1 MAIIYSI
8 KYSDQTADPV
18 NKKPFTIAPGAMD
31 TTTSLVLPGQAAAL
45 YGENIA
51 ENFLHLLENFASSTA
66 PYNPTVGQ
74 LWYDSSLKLVRVL
87 TAIATDGAGVKSY
100 TWTPVGMPL
109 ITTTPPTNTGTLW
122 YDTSNAN
129 SALWQLKIYNAGQG
143 GWVSVAEQYV
153 KKSGDTITGSI
164 TSGVGV
170 GYVSPRHTSANPE
183 GWFPSTAVGPT
194 IQAQGNSNVLLPLV
208 ADATGSFVVSSSK
221 TTDPSTVYSN
231 ANMVFQAQNN
241 GTVTIYR
248 GSLNMNGNKVI
259 GLANG
264 TATTDAV
271 NFGQLST
278 VNTTLT
284 GLVAGLESN
293 KVNRAG
299 DTMTGALTISGM
311 RSIGNSNAPGEG
323 NFGLVVN
330 GIGTDTGGVLIT
342 TQDNNGDEMGL
353 TIVNPYGVG
362 GSNQS
367 VFSVVGFNG
376 NTVIGGTATI
386 AKATTL
392 QSTLSVAGT
401 TYMAGILTMDS
412 PITSIVNARHV
423 TTKEYVDTKIAGLAS
438 TDVLARVNPASPR
451 NGDILLNGALIY
463 IYNNGWKQVFP
474 AQWAD

>member
-45 YGENIA
+45 YGEHIA
-51 ENFLHLLENFASSTA
+51 ENFLYLLENFASSTA
-66 PYNPTVGQ
+66 PINPTVGQ

-87 TAIATDGAGVKSY
+87 TAITTNGAGVKSY

-129 SALWQLKIYNAGQG
+129 SALWQLKIYNSSQG

-153 KKSGDTITGSI
+153 RKSGDTITGSVESNI
-164 TSGVGV
+164 EAVGLVAGGAGSANGFYPAAVSGPTLAGRTNATVMFNTAGAGNNAFNVSNAATFATSGLDASLYFQV
-170 GYVSPRHTSANPE
+170 A
-183 GWFPSTAVGPT
+183 STG
-194 IQAQGNSNVLLPLV
+194 
-208 ADATGSFVVSSSK
+208 VVSIRK
-221 TTDPSTVYSN
+221 GV
-231 ANMVFQAQNN
+231 
-241 GTVTIYR
+241 
-248 GSLNMNGNKVI
+248 LNMNANKITNV
-259 GLANG
+259 ANG
-264 TATTDAV
+264 TATTDGV
-271 NFGQLST
+271 NYGQLSAI
-278 VNTTLT
+278 NTALSGLITDLT
-284 GLVAGLESN
+284 NN

-299 DTMTGALTISGM
+299 DTMTGALTISGS
-311 RSIGNSNAPGEG
+311 RAIGNSNAPGEG

-330 GIGTDTGGVLIT
+330 GVGTDTGGILIT
-342 TQDNNGDEMGL
+342 TQDNNGDEKGIDL
-353 TIVNPYGVG
+353 VNPYGVG

-376 NTVIGGTATI
+376 NTIIGGTATI

-392 QSTLSVAGT
+392 QSTLSVAST
-401 TYMAGILTMDS
+401 SYFAGIATMDA
-412 PITSIVNARHV
+412 PITSIVNNRHL

-451 NGDILLNGALIY
+451 NGDILINGALIY
-463 IYNNGWKQVFP
+463 IYNSGWKQVFP